1 MRDRRSGGG
10 ERAGA
15 AWGARALRGA
25 FAAALVLAAPS
36 ARASCCI
43 FEDPLLA
50 VGEVAARS
58 GALRLALEAEA
69 LSSSARSE
77 AHPGMAMDEEVSQAS
92 LRVVAVHSPRER
104 LNLVLAVPVVRRSWR
119 LDGGGTGA
127 SSAVLSG
134 VGDVDVGARWAL
146 WRRVAFVP
154 DAKRVAVTR
163 AQALAIAAGTSL
175 PTGENGAGRDG
186 VRLEEH
192 AQIGTGAFGP
202 YAGLLYQLQREPWSL
217 SSTIIARF
225 RTENRHGYRFGDAL
239 LAAADVQR
247 EALPWLAVGVGMD
260 VRWAALDREDGGG
273 VASTGGFLVA
283 ATPSLSV
290 GLAAGLRARVRA
302 QLPVVQRLRGEQHA
316 DPSVLAG
323 ISWDGA

>member
-1 MRDRRSGGG
+1 MDLFDQQDGRSDNRPLAERMRPRTLDEYVGQGHLLGAGSLLRQAVAEDRLFSVIFWGPPGSGKTTL
-10 ERAGA
+10 
-15 AWGARALRGA
+15 ARI
-25 FAAALVLAAPS
+25 LAQETKS
-36 ARASCCI
+36 H
-43 FEDPLLA
+43 F
-50 VGEVAARS
+50 
-58 GALRLALEAEA
+58 
-69 LSSSARSE
+69 
-77 AHPGMAMDEEVSQAS
+77 VSF
-92 LRVVAVHSPRER
+92 
-104 LNLVLAVPVVRRSWR
+104 
-119 LDGGGTGA
+119 
-127 SSAVLSG
+127 SAVLSG

-247 EALPWLAVGVGMD
+247 DALPWLSVGVGVD
-260 VRWAALDREDGGG
+260 VRWAAVDRQGGG
-273 VASTGGFLVA
+273 AVESTGGVVTA
-283 ATPSLSV
+283 ATPSVSV
-290 GLAAGLRARVRA
+290 GLAPGLSARVRA
-302 QLPVVQRLRGEQHA
+302 QLPLVQRLRGEQRA
-316 DPSVLAG
+316 DPAVLAG